1 MKSFLS
7 NSVDLMKNL
16 GMVINVRVKGRVI
29 IKGRVST
36 QSYKC
41 QQILSKRWYI
51 IIKRIVNGKVSNI
64 SGLGLAYQLPIQAM
78 QIYMRWCGRC
88 IKWNPV
94 PLNSKVTPHI
104 GQSKN
109 FPEEIFKLSFSPKV
123 QMVE

>member
-16 GMVINVRVKGRVI
+16 GIVINVRVERRVI

-78 QIYMRWCGRC
+78 QIYMR
-88 IKWNPV
+88 
-94 PLNSKVTPHI
+94 
-104 GQSKN
+104 
-109 FPEEIFKLSFSPKV
+109 
-123 QMVE
+123 

>member
-16 GMVINVRVKGRVI
+16 GMVINVRVEGRVI
-29 IKGRVST
+29 IKRRVST

-78 QIYMRWCGRC
+78 QIYMR
-88 IKWNPV
+88 
-94 PLNSKVTPHI
+94 
-104 GQSKN
+104 
-109 FPEEIFKLSFSPKV
+109 
-123 QMVE
+123 